1 MMENAL
7 WLLWGIALV
16 AGVLVL
22 IDWLGRRKDKQSRNR
37 AA

>member
-1 MMENAL
+1 MENAVIMFG
-7 WLLWGIALV
+7 LLVV
-16 AGVLVL
+16 AASVFVL

>member
-1 MMENAL
+1 MENAVIMF
-7 WLLWGIALV
+7 GGFAL
-16 AGVLVL
+16 AASVLVL

>member
-1 MMENAL
+1 MENAVIMFG
-7 WLLWGIALV
+7 LLAV
-16 AGVLVL
+16 AASVFVL